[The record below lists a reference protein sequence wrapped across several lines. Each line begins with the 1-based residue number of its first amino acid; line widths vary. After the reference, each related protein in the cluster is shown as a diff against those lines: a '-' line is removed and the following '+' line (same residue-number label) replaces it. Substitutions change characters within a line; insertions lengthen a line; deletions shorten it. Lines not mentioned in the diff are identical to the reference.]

1 MGPSDW
7 RRVATEIWFNIG
19 LGNGLLPD
27 GMKPLPELILTCIH
41 ISQLSSSS
49 KELSRKSPMQTV
61 VHKSKVSCQKGPI
74 SHA

>member
-1 MGPSDW
+1 MICRNVYWYIITKWTINLMGPSDW

-41 ISQLSSSS
+41 ISQL
-49 KELSRKSPMQTV
+49 
-61 VHKSKVSCQKGPI
+61 
-74 SHA
+74 